1 MDMTQSDSRQAA
13 PTVTAAIAMERLQQA
28 GLQTD
33 ALSGSTP
40 AVSTAGVPRLNDA
53 FELLHE
59 QVRLAND
66 EFAALFKMLEPHL
79 PRHLFN
85 NGSHSVPVLDVEVI
99 KGFESHPSRGPEF
112 SPTYSK
118 VVNAAEAVSRMRRG
132 IEQITKHLV
141 V

>member
-1 MDMTQSDSRQAA
+1 MDTTQSDSRHAA

-33 ALSGSTP
+33 ALAGSPP
-40 AVSTAGVPRLNDA
+40 AASVPRLNDA

-66 EFAALFKMLEPHL
+66 EFATLFKMLEPHL

-85 NGSHSVPVLDVEVI
+85 SGAHIAPALDSDATRN
-99 KGFESHPSRGPEF
+99 FEAHPSRGPEF

-118 VVNAAEAVSRMRRG
+118 VVNAAEAVNRMRRG
-132 IEQITKHLV
+132 IEAIMKHLV

>member
-1 MDMTQSDSRQAA
+1 MDTTQNDGRHAA
-13 PTVTAAIAMERLQQA
+13 PTITAAIAMERLQQA
-28 GLQTD
+28 GLQSDTL
-33 ALSGSTP
+33 ASPIPTP
-40 AVSTAGVPRLNDA
+40 SVPRLNDA

-85 NGSHSVPVLDVEVI
+85 SGSHSVPPLDNDALN
-99 KGFESHPSRGPEF
+99 GFESHASRGPEF

-141 V
+141 I

>member
-1 MDMTQSDSRQAA
+1 MDTTHNDGHHAA

-33 ALSGSTP
+33 MP
-40 AVSTAGVPRLNDA
+40 AASVQAASVPKLNDA

-59 QVRLAND
+59 QVRLANED
-66 EFAALFKMLEPHL
+66 FSMLFKMLEPHL

-85 NGSHSVPVLDVEVI
+85 SGSHIAPPHESEAV
-99 KGFESHPSRGPEF
+99 KGVESHASRGPEF

-118 VVNAAEAVSRMRRG
+118 VVNAAEAVSRMRRS

-141 V
+141 I

>member
-1 MDMTQSDSRQAA
+1 MDTTQSDSRHAA
-13 PTVTAAIAMERLQQA
+13 PTITAAIAMERLQQA

-33 ALSGSTP
+33 TLSGSP
-40 AVSTAGVPRLNDA
+40 AAASIPRLNDA

-85 NGSHSVPVLDVEVI
+85 SGSHIAPALDGDAI

>member
-1 MDMTQSDSRQAA
+1 MDSTQSDSRNAA

-28 GLQTD
+28 GLQSD
-33 ALSGSTP
+33 APAATP
-40 AVSTAGVPRLNDA
+40 PVVPAPRLNDA

-66 EFAALFKMLEPHL
+66 EFAALFKTLEPHL

-85 NGSHSVPVLDVEVI
+85 SGAHIAPVLESDPG
-99 KGFESHPSRGPEF
+99 KNFEAHPSRGPEF

-118 VVNAAEAVSRMRRG
+118 VVNAAEAINRMRRG
-132 IEQITKHLV
+132 IEAIMKHLV

>member
-1 MDMTQSDSRQAA
+1 MDTTQSDSRHAA
-13 PTVTAAIAMERLQQA
+13 TSVTAAIAMERLQQA

-33 ALSGSTP
+33 ALAGSPP
-40 AVSTAGVPRLNDA
+40 AVPVPKLNDA

-66 EFAALFKMLEPHL
+66 EFTTLFKMLEPHL

-85 NGSHSVPVLDVEVI
+85 SGAHSAPALDSAPTRS
-99 KGFESHPSRGPEF
+99 FEAHPSRGPEF

-118 VVNAAEAVSRMRRG
+118 VVNAAEAVDRMRRG
-132 IEQITKHLV
+132 IEAIMKHLV

>member
-1 MDMTQSDSRQAA
+1 METSQSDSRHAA

-28 GLQTD
+28 SLQTD
-33 ALSGSTP
+33 ALAGSP
-40 AVSTAGVPRLNDA
+40 PVVPVPRLNDA

-66 EFAALFKMLEPHL
+66 EFATLFKMLEPHL

-85 NGSHSVPVLDVEVI
+85 SGAHIGPTLESDPAKS
-99 KGFESHPSRGPEF
+99 FEAHPSRGPEF

-118 VVNAAEAVSRMRRG
+118 VVNAAEAVNRMRRG
-132 IEQITKHLV
+132 IEAIMKHLV